1 MTNADASTTNTEA
14 AGSDA
19 NASPK
24 PTRHFIQQI
33 LDEHIELGKWGEPGD
48 RAIVQTRFPPEP
60 NGYLHIGH
68 AKALTTNFGLAA
80 EFRGEGNGGTNLRF
94 DDTNPEAEEQEYVDS
109 IQRDIR
115 WLGYV
120 WDEPVRFASD
130 YFETMYEY
138 AVDLIEAGKAFV
150 CEMSADEMRDS
161 RGKPGTPM
169 TASPWRG
176 RPATESIDLL
186 GKMRRG
192 EVPTGSMTLRAKVD
206 LASNNMNMR
215 DPVMYRMIDT
225 PHHRTGTSWKIYP
238 AYDWAH
244 GLEDSIEGITH
255 SLCSLEFENHRPL
268 YNWFID
274 EINAARASAGKSSIH
289 HAQQIEF
296 ARLNPTYIVTSKR
309 KLKQLVDEN
318 YVSGWDDPRMPT
330 LSGLRR
336 RGFTPDSIKSFCIGV
351 GVTKFAGTHDITL
364 LENAVRDD
372 LNKRAPRRMA
382 VLDPIK
388 LTITNWGEH
397 GDEGRLE
404 AMDVVNNPEDP
415 TAGVRNVH
423 FGKSLYIERSDF
435 MEDPPSPKKW
445 FRLGPDREV
454 RLRSGYWV
462 RCHDFVKDAN
472 GKVTELLCTYDPTTR
487 GGESPPPDA
496 EGKVRK
502 VRGTLHWVCVD
513 DCIDA
518 EVRVFD
524 RLYSVE
530 KPGKKSGNHLDD
542 LNPESLTVI
551 TGAKVERPLA
561 SVTEDEPAWTD
572 GIRRFQFE
580 RTGYFCVDSDSTAE
594 KLVFNRTVSLKDS
607 WAKAQKK
614 G

>member
-1 MTNADASTTNTEA
+1 MSDASVEKVDVETSGGARE
-14 AGSDA
+14 S
-19 NASPK
+19 
-24 PTRHFIQQI
+24 RHFIQQI
-33 LDEHIELGKWGEPGD
+33 IDEHIAAGTWGEAGD
-48 RAIVQTRFPPEP
+48 RSVVKTRFPPEP

-68 AKALTTNFGLAA
+68 AKALTTNFGLSA
-80 EFRGEGNGGTNLRF
+80 EFRGDGNGGTNLRF

-109 IQRDIR
+109 IQADIR
-115 WLGYV
+115 WLGYA

-150 CEMSADEMRDS
+150 CEMNAEEMRES

-169 TASPWRG
+169 TASPWRD
-176 RPATESIDLL
+176 RPAAESVELL

-192 EVPTGSMTLRAKVD
+192 EVETGSMTLRAKVD

-215 DPVMYRMIDT
+215 DPVMYRMIDS
-225 PHHRTGTSWKIYP
+225 PHHRTGTEWKIYP

-268 YNWFID
+268 YDWFID
-274 EINAARASAGKSSIH
+274 EINAARSAAGKATIH

-296 ARLNPTYIVTSKR
+296 ARLNPTYIITSKR
-309 KLKQLVDEN
+309 KLKQLVDEGR
-318 YVSGWDDPRMPT
+318 VSGWDDPRMPT

-336 RGFTPDSIKSFCIGV
+336 RGYTAEAVKSFCIGV

-404 AMDVVNNPEDP
+404 TMEVVNNPEDEA
-415 TAGVRNVH
+415 AGFREVK
-423 FGKSLYIERSDF
+423 FGKTLFIERGDF

-462 RCHDFVKDAN
+462 RCHDFVKDAEGN
-472 GKVTELLCTYDPTTR
+472 VTELLCTYDPTTR
-487 GGESPPPDA
+487 GGESPPADA
-496 EGKVRK
+496 EGMVRK
-502 VRGTLHWVCVD
+502 VRGTLHWVCAD
-513 DCIDA
+513 DCLDA
-518 EVRVFD
+518 EVRIFD
-524 RLYSVE
+524 RLYTVE
-530 KPGKKSGNHLDD
+530 KPGKASGDHLDD
-542 LNPESLTVI
+542 LNSESLQVVR
-551 TGAKVERPLA
+551 GAKVERPLGD
-561 SVTEDEPAWTD
+561 VTPDEPDWPDA
-572 GIRRFQFE
+572 IRRFQFE
-580 RTGYFCVDSDSTAE
+580 RTGYFCVDTDSTTDS
-594 KLVFNRTVSLKDS
+594 LVFNRTVSLKDS
-607 WAKAQKK
+607 WAKSQKK